1 MNALSRERVIIHTY
15 TAPLYASNQADNIVA
30 EAERSAAEFRCPYIE
45 TSAKSRINVEAA
57 FFEVVREIRSYDRNL
72 GGMSSNN
79 GGANGPAKMDVDDGE
94 AEAGCCSKCVIL

>member
-1 MNALSRERVIIHTY
+1 MPSSRVLPVQLTIF
-15 TAPLYASNQADNIVA
+15 P

-72 GGMSSNN
+72 GGISANN
-79 GGANGPAKMDVDDGE
+79 GRGGGANGQDKMEMMDGE
-94 AEAGCCSKCVIL
+94 PEAGCCSKCVIL

>member
-1 MNALSRERVIIHTY
+1 M
-15 TAPLYASNQADNIVA
+15 PLCHGPPVELTVSL

-72 GGMSSNN
+72 GGVSANN
-79 GGANGPAKMDVDDGE
+79 GRGSGANGPDKMEMTDGE